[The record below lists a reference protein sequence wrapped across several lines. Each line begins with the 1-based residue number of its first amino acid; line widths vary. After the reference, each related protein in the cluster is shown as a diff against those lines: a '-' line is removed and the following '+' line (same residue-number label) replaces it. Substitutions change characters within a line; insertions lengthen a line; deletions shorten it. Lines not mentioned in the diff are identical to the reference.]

1 MGLLHQ
7 QGADTWVLEEIFH
20 HLAEAGTSTLSC
32 RLDVDIFV
40 EDGDAVRRGV
50 FAQQFKLSGNR
61 EAFLL
66 LLLEMKWETLA
77 TAWMSRFRRSDGDQQ
92 ETRWCWA

>member
-50 FAQQFKLSGNR
+50 FAQ
-61 EAFLL
+61 
-66 LLLEMKWETLA
+66 
-77 TAWMSRFRRSDGDQQ
+77 
-92 ETRWCWA
+92 